1 MEKKAWVVAADM
13 GYGHQRAAYP
23 LKDMA
28 YGDIINANSDKM
40 ISPQEK
46 KIWNTSTSFYE
57 WISKLS
63 GASRFGRFLFDL
75 FDKIQK
81 IDPYYPRAPNTK
93 PGYEVK
99 YLEKRIKKG
108 LLCRGL
114 IKYVEKKDIPF
125 VTTFYLPAIAADFY
139 KLPKIYCVIT
149 DTDMH
154 RAWVPRNPSYSRI
167 TYLAPCQHAVN
178 RLISYG
184 VKPKQIILT
193 GFPLPKECIGSGS
206 EIAKKALTR
215 RIVNLDPK
223 RAFIKAHLAQI
234 TSVLGSDFRIDAKP
248 NPLTIT
254 FVVGGAGAQ
263 TEIGSELMMSLKKKI
278 REEKI
283 KLVLVAGTHFDV
295 KQYFED
301 EAEKAGL
308 KKYYGKSLIIV
319 AEMKKKDYFEKF
331 SKILNETDIL
341 ITKPSEMS
349 FYSALGIPII
359 ILPPIGAQ
367 EGWNRKWLLEM
378 GAGID
383 QENPKY
389 ASDWIE
395 EWLSDGKL
403 AERALNG
410 FTHAPR
416 MGTYEIEKIVLK

>member
-1 MEKKAWVVAADM
+1 MEKKAWVVTADM

-40 ISPQEK
+40 ISAQEK
-46 KIWNTSTSFYE
+46 KNWNTSTSFYE
-57 WISKLS
+57 WISRMS
-63 GASRFGRFLFDL
+63 GVSRMGTFFFDL
-75 FDKIQK
+75 FDKLQK

-93 PGYEVK
+93 PSKAVK
-99 YLEKRIKKG
+99 YLEKQIKKG
-108 LLCRGL
+108 LCKGL
-114 IKYVEKKDIPF
+114 IKYVEKKNIPF
-125 VTTFYLPAIAADFY
+125 VTTFYIPAIAADFY

-149 DTDMH
+149 DTDMN
-154 RAWVPRNPSYSRI
+154 RVWVPRDPSSSRI
-167 TYLAPCQHAVN
+167 IYLAPCQHAVN

-193 GFPLPKECIGSGS
+193 GFPLPKECIGENS
-206 EIAKKALTR
+206 EIAKKALAR

-223 RAFIKAHLAQI
+223 RVFIKAHLAQI
-234 TSVLGSDFRIDAKP
+234 MSVLGADFRIDAKS
-248 NPLTIT
+248 NPQTIT

-263 TEIGSELMMSLKKKI
+263 KEIGSELMISLKKKI

-283 KLVLVAGTHFDV
+283 RLVLAAGTHFDV

-308 KKYYGKSLIIV
+308 KKYYGKSLIIL
-319 AEMKKKDYFEKF
+319 AEMKKRNYFEKF

-349 FYSALGIPII
+349 FYSGLGIPIVM
-359 ILPPIGAQ
+359 LPPIGAQ
-367 EGWNRKWLLEM
+367 EGWNRKWLSEI

-395 EWLSDGKL
+395 EWLSDGRL
-403 AERALNG
+403 ADRALNG
-410 FTHAPR
+410 FVHAPR

>member
-1 MEKKAWVVAADM
+1 MEKKAWVVTADM

-40 ISPQEK
+40 ISAQEK
-46 KIWNTSTSFYE
+46 KNWNTSTSFYE
-57 WISKLS
+57 WISRMS
-63 GASRFGRFLFDL
+63 GVSRMGTFFFDL
-75 FDKIQK
+75 FDKLQK

-93 PGYEVK
+93 PSKAVK
-99 YLEKRIKKG
+99 YLEKQIKKG
-108 LLCRGL
+108 LCKGL
-114 IKYVEKKDIPF
+114 IKYVEKKNIPF
-125 VTTFYLPAIAADFY
+125 VTTFYIPAIAADFY

-149 DTDMH
+149 DTDMN
-154 RAWVPRNPSYSRI
+154 RVWVPRDPSSSRI
-167 TYLAPCQHAVN
+167 IYLAPCQHAVN

-193 GFPLPKECIGSGS
+193 GFPLPKECIGENS
-206 EIAKKALTR
+206 EIAKKALAR

-223 RAFIKAHLAQI
+223 RVFIKAHLAQI
-234 TSVLGSDFRIDAKP
+234 MSVLGADFRIDAKS
-248 NPLTIT
+248 NPQTIT

-263 TEIGSELMMSLKKKI
+263 KEIGSELMISLKKKI

-283 KLVLVAGTHFDV
+283 RFVLAAGTHFDV

-308 KKYYGKSLIIV
+308 KKYYGKSLIIL
-319 AEMKKKDYFEKF
+319 AEMKKRNYFEKF

-349 FYSALGIPII
+349 FYSGLGIPIVM
-359 ILPPIGAQ
+359 LPPIGAQ
-367 EGWNRKWLLEM
+367 EGWNRKWLSEI

-395 EWLSDGKL
+395 EWLSDGRL
-403 AERALNG
+403 ADRALNG
-410 FTHAPR
+410 FVHAPR

>member
-1 MEKKAWVVAADM
+1 MEKKVWVVAADM

-23 LKDMA
+23 LKDIA
-28 YGDIINANSDKM
+28 YDGIINANSDKM

-46 KIWNTSTSFYE
+46 KIWNSSRSFYE
-57 WISKLS
+57 WISRRSDISPTGK
-63 GASRFGRFLFDL
+63 FLFDL
-75 FDKIQK
+75 FDKLQK

-93 PGYEVK
+93 PGYAVK

-108 LLCRGL
+108 LCRGL
-114 IKYVEKKDIPF
+114 IKYIEKKDIPL
-125 VTTFYLPAIAADFY
+125 VTTFYIPAIAANFY

-154 RAWVPRNPSYSRI
+154 RVWVPKDSSQNKI
-167 TYLAPCQHAVN
+167 IYLAPCQHAVN

-184 VKPKQIILT
+184 VKQKQIILT
-193 GFPLPKECIGSGS
+193 GFPLPKECIGENS
-206 EIAKKALTR
+206 EIAKKALAR

-223 RAFIKAHLAQI
+223 GIFIKSHLAHI
-234 TSVLGSDFRIDAKP
+234 ESILGSDFKTDAKS
-248 NPLTIT
+248 NPPTIT

-263 TEIGSELMMSLKKKI
+263 KEIGSELMISLSKKIAEKKI
-278 REEKI
+278 RF
-283 KLVLVAGTHFDV
+283 VLVAGTHLDV

-308 KKYYGKSLIIV
+308 KKYFGKSLIIF

-349 FYSALGIPII
+349 FYAALGIPLV
-359 ILPPIGAQ
+359 ILPPIGAH
-367 EGWNRKWLLEM
+367 EGWNRKWLSEI

-383 QENPKY
+383 IENPRY

-395 EWLSDGKL
+395 EWLSDGRL
-403 AERALNG
+403 AMRALNG
-410 FTHAPR
+410 FIRAPR
-416 MGTYEIEKIVLK
+416 MGTYEIEKTVLKE

>member
-1 MEKKAWVVAADM
+1 MEKKVWVVAADM

-23 LKDMA
+23 LKDIA

-46 KIWNTSTSFYE
+46 KIWNTSRSFYE
-57 WISKLS
+57 WV
-63 GASRFGRFLFDL
+63 SRMSEVSLLGKFLFGL
-75 FDKIQK
+75 FDKLQK

-93 PGYEVK
+93 PSYVVK
-99 YLEKRIKKG
+99 RLEKWVKKG
-108 LLCRGL
+108 LCKGL
-114 IKYVEKKDIPF
+114 IKYLFSRDIPL
-125 VTTFYLPAIAADFY
+125 VTTYFIPAIAADFY
-139 KLPKIYCVIT
+139 KLPKIYCVVT

-154 RAWVPRNPSYSRI
+154 RIWVPRNPSYSRI
-167 TYLAPCQHAVN
+167 IYLAPCQHAVN

-184 VKPKQIILT
+184 VNPKKIILT
-193 GFPLPKECIGSGS
+193 GFPLPKECIGPDSG
-206 EIAKKALTR
+206 IAKKALAR

-223 RAFIKAHLAQI
+223 RVFIKSHLAQI
-234 TSVLGSDFRIDAKP
+234 RSVLGADFRIDAP
-248 NPLTIT
+248 PSSPTIT

-263 TEIGSELMMSLKKKI
+263 KEIGSELMIGLKKKI
-278 REEKI
+278 REGKI
-283 KLVLVAGTHFDV
+283 RLVLVAGTHFDV

-308 KKYYGKSLIIV
+308 KKYYGKSLIIL

-331 SKILNETDIL
+331 SKVLNETDIL

-349 FYSALGIPII
+349 FYSALGIPIV
-359 ILPPIGAQ
+359 ILPPLGAH
-367 EGWNRKWLLEM
+367 EGWNRKWLLEI

-383 QENPKY
+383 EEDPKY

-395 EWLSDGKL
+395 EWLSDGRL

-410 FTHAPR
+410 FVHAPR
-416 MGTYEIEKIVLK
+416 MGTYEIERIVLK

>member
-1 MEKKAWVVAADM
+1 MEKKVWVVAADM

-23 LKDMA
+23 LKDIA
-28 YGDIINANSDKM
+28 YEGVINANSDKM

-46 KIWNTSTSFYE
+46 KIWNSSRSFYE
-57 WISKLS
+57 WV
-63 GASRFGRFLFDL
+63 SRMSEVSLPGKFLFYL
-75 FDKIQK
+75 FDKLQK

-93 PGYEVK
+93 PTHWVK
-99 YLEKRIKKG
+99 YLEKQIKKG
-108 LLCRGL
+108 SLCKGL

-125 VTTFYLPAIAADFY
+125 VTTYFIPAIAADFY
-139 KLPKIYCVIT
+139 KLPKIYCVVT
-149 DTDMH
+149 DTDIH
-154 RAWVPRNPSYSRI
+154 RIWVPRDASSSRI
-167 TYLAPCQHAVN
+167 IYLASCQHAVN

-193 GFPLPKECIGSGS
+193 GFPLPKECIGPSS
-206 EIAKKALTR
+206 EIAKKALAR

-223 RAFIKAHLAQI
+223 RVFIKAHLAEI
-234 TSVLGSDFRIDAKP
+234 TSVLGRDFSIDAP
-248 NPLTIT
+248 SSPPTIT

-263 TEIGSELMMSLKKKI
+263 KEIGFELMISLRKKI
-278 REEKI
+278 REGKI
-283 KLVLVAGTHFDV
+283 RLVLVAGTHFDV

-301 EAEKAGL
+301 EAENVGL
-308 KKYYGKSLIIV
+308 RKYYGKSLIIL

-349 FYSALGIPII
+349 FYSALGIPIV

-367 EGWNRKWLLEM
+367 EGWNRKWLSEI

-383 QENPKY
+383 EEDPKY

-395 EWLSDGKL
+395 EWLSDGRL
-403 AERALNG
+403 ADRALNG
-410 FTHAPR
+410 FVHAPR
-416 MGTYEIEKIVLK
+416 MGTYEIERILSK